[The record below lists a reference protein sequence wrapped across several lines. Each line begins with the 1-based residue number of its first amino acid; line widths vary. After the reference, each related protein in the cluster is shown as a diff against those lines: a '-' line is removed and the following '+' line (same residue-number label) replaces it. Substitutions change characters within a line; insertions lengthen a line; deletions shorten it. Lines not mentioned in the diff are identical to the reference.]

1 MSDEYKN
8 SFYDISISIKQKDF
22 TIDNLDKFE
31 NKYLKNYNCK
41 NNHPKIRFIINAIIF
56 LRLKFD
62 YIQYN
67 PNLLKHYYN
76 TCLKLEKLFKE
87 KNTEEELNKC
97 KRICTY
103 CNINSF
109 KYFLQKCS
117 RCKSVYYCNYVC
129 QRRDWDKKDNTS
141 HKKLCPIL
149 KQKYDGTHFN
159 TSIVADGSSDSYDI
173 SSDSSDM
180 NSDTNLELNLDDT
193 SDNNG
198 INTTFQSSL
207 SPYNS

>member
-8 SFYDISISIKQKDF
+8 SFYDISISIKQTDF

-31 NKYLKNYNCK
+31 NKYLKKYNCK

-149 KQKYDGTHFN
+149 KQKYDDTHFN